1 MQKKKKLPYTEKG
14 ILVNSGKFSGLT
26 SEEASKKIVEELE
39 KRGLGK
45 RKITYRLRD
54 WNISRQ
60 RYWGTPIP
68 IIYCE
73 KCGIVPVPE
82 EELPVKLPTEV
93 EFTGK
98 GNPLETNEEFINTKC
113 PKCGGPARRETDTMD
128 TFFDSSWYYLRYCDA
143 KNDKEPFSREKANY
157 WMPVDIYI
165 GGIEH
170 AVLHLLYARFFEKV
184 LKAS

>member
-60 RYWGTPIP
+60 RYW
-68 IIYCE
+68 
-73 KCGIVPVPE
+73 
-82 EELPVKLPTEV
+82 
-93 EFTGK
+93 
-98 GNPLETNEEFINTKC
+98 
-113 PKCGGPARRETDTMD
+113 
-128 TFFDSSWYYLRYCDA
+128 
-143 KNDKEPFSREKANY
+143 
-157 WMPVDIYI
+157 
-165 GGIEH
+165 
-170 AVLHLLYARFFEKV
+170 
-184 LKAS
+184 